1 MLYAQDV
8 IKSRVRLNITDG
20 VQGHGR
26 RRPALEAPADVVK
39 PHEAVYVT
47 TDPVAM
53 DTIGWEVVEKLRA
66 ELKLKTLTEAGR
78 EPAYIKAAAD
88 LGLGVHDR
96 AKITLKEVAI

>member
-1 MLYAQDV
+1 MA
-8 IKSRVRLNITDG
+8 DG
-20 VQGHGR
+20 GPLWK
-26 RRPALEAPADVVK
+26 RPEMVK

-53 DTIGWEVVEKLRA
+53 DTIGWEIVEKLRA
-66 ELKLKTLTEAGR
+66 DLKLKTLTEAGR

-96 AKITLKEVAI
+96 AQIQVKEVTV

>member
-1 MLYAQDV
+1 MARSLVA
-8 IKSRVRLNITDG
+8 RELVRLTGGQPVWREGVITDNG
-20 VQGHGR
+20 NWILDLHNL
-26 RRPALEAPADVVK
+26 AI
-39 PHEAVYVT
+39 

-88 LGLGVHDR
+88 LGLGVNDR
-96 AKITLKEVAI
+96 SKITLTEVAI